1 MAIIQGMC
9 VSFKEQLLE
18 AAHDFRVGGNVFKIA
33 LYNESANIGPQ
44 TTEYT
49 TDGEIAGL
57 GYVAGGIALTNVN
70 PIVFNSSGIANFA
83 NAAWPAA
90 TFSARGALIY
100 NSTPVHTY
108 SNPACIVLDFGIVR
122 SVSAQTFTVIMPS
135 LTDTSALVR
144 IS

>member
-18 AAHDFRVGGNVFKIA
+18 AAHDFRVSENVFKIA
-33 LYNESANIGPQ
+33 LYSESANIGPQ
-44 TTEYT
+44 TTAYT
-49 TDGEIAGL
+49 TNGEIVGL

-70 PIVFNSSGIANFA
+70 PIAFNSSGIANFA

-135 LTDTSALVR
+135 LTDESALVR